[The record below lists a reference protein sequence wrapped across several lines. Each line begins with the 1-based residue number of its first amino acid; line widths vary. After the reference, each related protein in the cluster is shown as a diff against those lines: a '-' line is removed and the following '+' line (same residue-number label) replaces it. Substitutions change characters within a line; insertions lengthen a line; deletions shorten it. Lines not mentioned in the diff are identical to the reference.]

1 MNILVDIIIPI
12 IILNFFILLTSNINW
27 KERRIIKKL
36 KKILELQNGITFS
49 MVREFYS
56 TNFKEIRLGWRSVT
70 ILENDIF
77 HMGCSFR
84 PPSLRTITKTI
95 ITINEQNVMIL
106 INYND
111 SLDAT
116 KDRNYLEY
124 NPDYDK
130 DEINDVIKEAYQHIK
145 REKKRNKNLEPNK
158 TLFP

>member
-1 MNILVDIIIPI
+1 MNILVDILIPI
-12 IILNFFILLTSNINW
+12 IILNFFILLIFGINW
-27 KERRIIKKL
+27 TERRIIKKL

-56 TNFKEIRLGWRSVT
+56 TNFKEITLGWRSVT

-77 HMGCSFR
+77 HMGCSFQ
-84 PPSLRTITKTI
+84 PPALRTITKTI
-95 ITINEQNVMIL
+95 ITINEQNVMTL
-106 INYND
+106 INYHD
-111 SLDAT
+111 SLDGT

-145 REKKRNKNLEPNK
+145 REKKRNKNREPNK